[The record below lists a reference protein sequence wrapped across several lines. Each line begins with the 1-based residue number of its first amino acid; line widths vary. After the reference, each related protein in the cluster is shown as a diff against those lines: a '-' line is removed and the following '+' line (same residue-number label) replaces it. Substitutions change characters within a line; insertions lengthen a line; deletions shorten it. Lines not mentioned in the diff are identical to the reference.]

1 MKTRTLLTALVYR
14 GAALLLGVGLAGMSG
29 CAAGPGTQELTLRS
43 TGQNKSFVQQFANAY
58 IGRAG
63 DGDVDVVLV
72 DRATEQRLDG
82 GVAGSP
88 QAPVRQVMHLRILWN
103 PKRDQKADHSVASN
117 ATVHWYVMGNT
128 PSTAAGVLEYS
139 GTAFVTLDEDAE
151 PAELT
156 IRNAS
161 MRPVA
166 CRGGLCDPVGA
177 STLAGTVRAR
187 ADRHRVYQALDT
199 VRTAIAAAATA
210 KPESASSMAR

>member
-1 MKTRTLLTALVYR
+1 MNTRTPLTTLVHR
-14 GAALLLGVGLAGMSG
+14 GAALLIGLSLVGLTG
-29 CAAGPGTQELTLRS
+29 CAAGPATQELTLRS

-58 IGRAG
+58 ITRAG

-72 DRATEQRLDG
+72 DRPTEQRLDG
-82 GVAGSP
+82 AAPASAQV
-88 QAPVRQVMHLRILWN
+88 PVRQVMHLRILWN
-103 PKRDQKADHSVASN
+103 PKRDQKADHSVGSN

-128 PSTAAGVLEYS
+128 PSTAADVLEYA
-139 GTAFVTLDEDAE
+139 GTAFVMIDEDSR

-161 MRPVA
+161 VRPVA

-177 STLAGTVRAR
+177 STLTGTIRAR

-199 VRTAIAAAATA
+199 VRTAIAAATAA
-210 KPESASSMAR
+210 KPESASSLAR